1 MLFSPDALEFC
12 AAASYLL
19 WNDPTLYAVSP
30 SNDHSLDMSTTV
42 LRCDIPSR
50 STFFTTVPTL
60 LLRRNAPSDL
70 GWDEWIAQE
79 AVRQSR
85 FVLVPSVS
93 RLVPVGAFVSHQF
106 VPFLEMDFRYLYA
119 ANYDRDLRNAILSS
133 IEIQEVSNIPWNQ
146 EGMYRIRYNERRSA
160 FSQRRRM
167 ELFGERN
174 ESRGGFY
181 SWSYRGVSVW
191 KMGIVT
197 VFVTCD
203 QLWPCD
209 TDPFSFL

>member
-1 MLFSPDALEFC
+1 MLFAPDLFEFC

-30 SNDHSLDMSTTV
+30 FNEHSLDMAETI

-50 STFFTTVPTL
+50 FSFFVTVSTL

-70 GWDEWIAQE
+70 GWDEWVAQE
-79 AVRQSR
+79 AVRQNR
-85 FVLVPSVS
+85 FVLVPAVS
-93 RLVPVGAFVSHQF
+93 RLVPAEDAVSHLF
-106 VPFLEMDFRYLYA
+106 VPFLELDFRYLYA
-119 ANYDRDLRNAILSS
+119 ANYDRDLRNAVLNA
-133 IEIQEVSNIPWNQ
+133 IEIKGLSEIHWNQ
-146 EGMYRIRYNERRSA
+146 EGMYRLRYNERRHA
-160 FSQRRRM
+160 TSQRKRM
-167 ELFGERN
+167 EPFGERN

-181 SWSYRGVSVW
+181 SWSYRGVSIW
-191 KMGIVT
+191 RMGVVT

-209 TDPFSFL
+209 TVPFSIL